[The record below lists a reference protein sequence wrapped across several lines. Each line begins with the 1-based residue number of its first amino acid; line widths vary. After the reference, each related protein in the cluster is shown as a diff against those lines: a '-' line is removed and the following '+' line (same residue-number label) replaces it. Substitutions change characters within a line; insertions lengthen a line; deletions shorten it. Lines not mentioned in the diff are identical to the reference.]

1 MAGDYSRFRFDP
13 TKNFSAVL
21 NQMGKVQLDSDWN
34 ELAGILDRGLRT
46 TNLDT
51 FGKCSV
57 PKETPNGFEIT
68 LKDGQLMI
76 GPGRIYVDGLQV
88 ENHGM
93 QPKEISVDTALDFDP
108 ILGEQR
114 SFKPI
119 PFNRQPYRP
128 RLSKDEEPKAGQPY
142 LVYLQ
147 AWQREVTHLQA
158 DLIEKAIGIDTTT
171 RWQTVWQVNTLKV
184 EATTTCGSRLEEWE

>member
-1 MAGDYSRFRFDP
+1 MAGDYSSFRFDP

-34 ELAGILDRGLRT
+34 EFVGILDRGFRT

-68 LKDGQLMI
+68 LKDGELMI
-76 GPGRIYVDGLQV
+76 GPGRIYVDGLQA
-88 ENHGM
+88 ENHGF
-93 QPKEISVDTALDFDP
+93 QPEKTPNREEPSVNLKFDP

-114 SFKPI
+114 SVEPV

-128 RLSKDEEPKAGQPY
+128 GLSKDEEPKAGGTY
-142 LVYLQ
+142 LRLRR
-147 AWQREVTHLQA
+147 ALAAGKSLTFR
-158 DLIEKAIGIDTTT
+158 
-171 RWQTVWQVNTLKV
+171 QT
-184 EATTTCGSRLEEWE
+184 